1 MAFKIKSMKNTALTP
16 VHEALGAKMVPFAGY
31 NMPVQYAGVTVEHET
46 VRNAV
51 GVFDVSHMGEFLL
64 TGADALDLIQRVTT
78 NDASVLTVGRAQYS
92 CLPNGKGGIVDDLII
107 YKIKEEQY
115 LLVVNASNIEKDWNW
130 ISSHNTKNVE
140 MRNLSDDYSL
150 LAIQG
155 PKAIEAMQSLTTVDL
170 SAIKYY
176 HFEIGPFAGVEHVII
191 SATGYTGSGGFEIYV
206 KNEDVK
212 QVWDKVF
219 EAGKPFGIAPIG
231 LAARD
236 TLRLEMGFCLYGN
249 DIDDTTSPIEAGLG
263 WITKFTK
270 DFIDADVL
278 KAQKE
283 NGVSRKLV
291 GFEMID
297 RGIPRHDYRVL
308 DADGN
313 VIGKVTSGTQGPS
326 VKKAIGLAYV
336 NIDHAAIDSEI
347 FIEIRDKGVKAKV
360 VKFPFYQK

>member
-1 MAFKIKSMKNTALTP
+1 MKNTALSQ

-31 NMPVQYAGVTVEHET
+31 NMPVQYEGVNAEHDT
-46 VRNAV
+46 VRNSV

-64 TGADALDLIQRVTT
+64 TGPDALDLIQRVTT
-78 NDASVLTVGRAQYS
+78 NDASTLTIGRAQYS
-92 CLPNGKGGIVDDLII
+92 CLPNGKGGIVDDLIV
-107 YKIKEEQY
+107 YRIKEEQY
-115 LLVVNASNIEKDWNW
+115 LLVVNASNIDKDWTW

-155 PKAIEAMQSLTTVDL
+155 PKAVEAMQALTTVDL

-176 HFEIGPFAGVEHVII
+176 HFEVGPFAGIEHVII
-191 SATGYTGSGGFEIYV
+191 SATGYTGSGGFEIYC
-206 KNEDVK
+206 KNNEVQ

-219 EAGKPFGIAPIG
+219 EAGAAFGIKPIG

-249 DIDDTTSPIEAGLG
+249 DIDDTTSPMEAGLG

-270 DFIDADVL
+270 DFVDADTL

-283 NGVSRKLV
+283 AGVTRKLV

-297 RGIPRHDYRVL
+297 RGIPRHDYRIL
-308 DADGN
+308 DASGN

-326 VKKAIGLAYV
+326 VKKAIGMGYV
-336 NIDHAAIDSEI
+336 DTAFSAAGSEI
-347 FIEIRDKGVKAKV
+347 FIEIREKGVKAQV
-360 VKFPFYQK
+360 VKMPFYQK

>member
-1 MAFKIKSMKNTALTP
+1 MIKNTALTEK
-16 VHEALGAKMVPFAGY
+16 HIALGAKLVPFAGY
-31 NMPVQYAGVTVEHET
+31 NMPVQYEGVNAEHET
-46 VRNAV
+46 VRNGV

-64 TGADALDLIQRVTT
+64 TGPDALDLIQRVTT
-78 NDASVLTVGRAQYS
+78 NDASTLTIGRAQYS

-107 YKIKEEQY
+107 YRMKEEQY

-155 PKAIEAMQSLTTVDL
+155 PKAIEAMQALTSVDL

-176 HFEIGPFAGVEHVII
+176 HFEVGPFAGIEHVII
-191 SATGYTGSGGFEIYV
+191 SATGYTGSGGFEIYC
-206 KNEDVK
+206 KNSEAE
-212 QVWDKVF
+212 QLWNKVF
-219 EAGKPFGIAPIG
+219 EAGAAYGIKPIG

-270 DFIDADVL
+270 DFTDSELL
-278 KAQKE
+278 KKQKE
-283 NGVSRKLV
+283 EGVTRKLIA
-291 GFEMID
+291 FEMID
-297 RGIPRHDYRVL
+297 RGIPRHDYPIQ
-308 DADGN
+308 DANGTI
-313 VIGKVTSGTQGPS
+313 IGKVTSGTMSPS
-326 VKKAIGLAYV
+326 MKIAIGLGYV
-336 NIDHAAIDSEI
+336 TTEFSQPDSEI
-347 FIEIRDKGVKAKV
+347 YINVRDKGLKAKV
-360 VKFPFYQK
+360 VKLPFYKK

>member
-1 MAFKIKSMKNTALTP
+1 MKNTALTH

-31 NMPVQYAGVTVEHET
+31 NMPVQYKGVNVEHET
-46 VRNAV
+46 VRNGV

-64 TGADALDLIQRVTT
+64 TGPDALDLIQRVTT
-78 NDASVLTVGRAQYS
+78 NDASTLTVGRAQYS
-92 CLPNGKGGIVDDLII
+92 CLPNGKGGIVDDLIV
-107 YKIKEEQY
+107 YRMKEEQY

-140 MRNLSDDYSL
+140 MRNISDDYSL

-155 PKAIEAMQSLTTVDL
+155 PKAVEAMQSLTSVDL
-170 SAIKYY
+170 SAIAYY
-176 HFEIGPFAGVEHVII
+176 HFEVGPFAGIEHVII
-191 SATGYTGSGGFEIYV
+191 SATGYTGSGGFEIYC
-206 KNEDVK
+206 KND
-212 QVWDKVF
+212 QVEQLWNKVF
-219 EAGKPFGIAPIG
+219 EAGAPYGIEPIG

-270 DFIDADVL
+270 DFVDADVL

-283 NGVSRKLV
+283 AGVSRKLV

-297 RGIPRHDYRVL
+297 RGIPRHDYRIL
-308 DADGN
+308 DAAGN
-313 VIGKVTSGTQGPS
+313 EIGKVTSGTQGPS
-326 VKKAIGLAYV
+326 VGKAIGLGYV
-336 NIDHAAIDSEI
+336 ATEHAGVDSEI

-360 VKFPFYQK
+360 VKFPFYKK